1 MHILSGKSKL
11 TMHRQI
17 NKSRAREMCVCV
29 FVRVCVCRGGRGEH
43 ERNDPSRWGGGGV
56 GASLKKYFSFKMSVK
71 AILMHF
77 EVIFF

>member
-17 NKSRAREMCVCV
+17 NKSSVCVCV
-29 FVRVCVCRGGRGEH
+29 CVCVGIGGGGGH
-43 ERNDPSRWGGGGV
+43 ERNDPSRWGGGGGV
-56 GASLKKYFSFKMSVK
+56 GASLKKYFLFKMSVK